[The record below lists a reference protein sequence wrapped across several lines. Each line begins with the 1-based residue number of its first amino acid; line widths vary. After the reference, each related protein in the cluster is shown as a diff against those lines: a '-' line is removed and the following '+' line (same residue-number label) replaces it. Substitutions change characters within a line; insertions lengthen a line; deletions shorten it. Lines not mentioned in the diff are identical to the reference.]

1 MHVHDYRKR
10 MRTNLVI
17 LLVKK
22 IGFYESESLQLFY
35 FFVNVVS
42 GVAQTVSLIF
52 KPGKTILDNFLGF
65 KSLNLAGTDI

>member
-22 IGFYESESLQLFY
+22 IGFCESESLQLFY
-35 FFVNVVS
+35 FFVNVAS
-42 GVAQTVSLIF
+42 GVAQTVFLIF